1 MSLLAISQYPDNQSY
16 LDTYAWLQFKMGN
29 TQSAIEILQKALN
42 QDMDRSG
49 ILHYHLSMIYQSLSE
64 NEKAWEH
71 IDKALEIK
79 NAPEYQAFRTKLLQ
93 D

>member
-1 MSLLAISQYPDNQSY
+1 
-16 LDTYAWLQFKMGN
+16 
-29 TQSAIEILQKALN
+29 
-42 QDMDRSG
+42 MDRSG

>member
-49 ILHYHLSMIYQSLSE
+49 ILNYHLSMIYQSLSE
-64 NEKAWEH
+64 EDKALEH

-79 NAPEYQAFRTKLLQ
+79 NSPDYQSFRTKLLQ